1 MLIPMYCTNCGNN
14 VTSSDATKCPYC
26 EKPLSLPKV
35 SRPLTKSPFA
45 SLLTFLVACGIASYF
60 AFPDFWK
67 TLINPQS
74 RKEKP
79 VPAKLKR
86 TPETDK
92 EALDALYT
100 RYLKVLENPEPQ
112 KFREFVQRKRLIEL
126 NEGGD
131 KSLIYD
137 QLVPDLSMN
146 GMEVSEIMVKGDR
159 GIVVTKA
166 QSAGVTDNSGN
177 PVGTIGVAKCI
188 YEANGWK
195 IFSQT
200 WHINSPTNPVEDSM
214 SWLTPKTDNAAAS
227 ELLALGV
234 EFSEESC
241 LDAISRSRIDVVKL
255 CLKAGF
261 NPNGPW
267 MGAATAFD
275 SAVSKIANGDEQNLE
290 TIKVLLAAGAKVDS
304 TTGGALTPLM
314 QAAVYCKKDYAE
326 VFLNAG
332 ANINFK
338 NAQGLTA
345 IGLAENCPE
354 VKELLEQRVSK

>member
-1 MLIPMYCTNCGNN
+1 MYCTNCGNN
-14 VTSSDATKCPYC
+14 VTTSNATICPYC
-26 EKPLSLPKV
+26 EKPLSV
-35 SRPLTKSPFA
+35 STKEYRPRRRSGVGA
-45 SLLTFLVACGIASYF
+45 LLAMLVAMAIGSYF

-67 TLINPQS
+67 NFSNPLS
-74 RKEKP
+74 RKEEP
-79 VPAKLKR
+79 APAKVKR
-86 TPETDK
+86 MAESDK

-146 GMEVSEIMVKGDR
+146 GMEVSQVIVQGDR

-177 PVGTIGVAKCI
+177 AVGTIGVAKCI

-214 SWLTPKTDNAAAS
+214 SWLTPKTENEAVS
-227 ELLALGV
+227 ELLAIGV
-234 EFSEESC
+234 EFSDESC

-261 NPNGPW
+261 NPNAAS
-267 MGAATAFD
+267 MGEATAFD

-314 QAAVYCKKDYAE
+314 QAAVYCKKGYAE
-326 VFLNAG
+326 VFINAG
-332 ANINFK
+332 ANVNFK
-338 NAQGLTA
+338 NAQGLTP
-345 IGLAENCPE
+345 IGLAQNCPD
-354 VKELLEQRVSK
+354 VKELLKSHGAK